1 MDPRQPFDR
10 PNTLGQSWRR
20 MKRSRPR
27 NMDNLPPLP
36 DWPPL
41 PEEGLRVGWPP
52 ASADSAPPGG
62 SKATS
67 ADQQAIGADAAQAP
81 RRRWPLR
88 YGRGVLDRWRRTT
101 TRLKLGIGGAFVIS
115 ILLIVACCSLTQY
128 VLGAVGGSSS
138 APRLGASATQQTTG
152 PGGTSGKGATATIT
166 PKGTTTAG
174 AISTA
179 THTATQP
186 LTITFTCA
194 SGSLR
199 GSGKVCVH
207 TTPSAALN
215 LSVRYCDGTT
225 AKGLHGTGIANA
237 SGDYTWNWAVHMT
250 CVGQAT
256 ATVTA
261 KQGGVTVTAT
271 KTFNITA

>member
-41 PEEGLRVGWPP
+41 PEDGLRVGWSS
-52 ASADSAPPGG
+52 ARADSATPGEPN
-62 SKATS
+62 ATD
-67 ADQQAIGADAAQAP
+67 AGQQTTGAAAAQSP
-81 RRRWPLR
+81 RQRWSLR

-101 TRLKLGIGGAFVIS
+101 TRMKLGIGGVIVIS
-115 ILLIVACCSLTQY
+115 LLLIGSCCSLSLY
-128 VLGAVGGSSS
+128 ALGALGGGGST
-138 APRLGASATQQTTG
+138 PGLGASATQQTTG
-152 PGGTSGKGATATIT
+152 LGGTSGKSSTATAT
-166 PKGTTTAG
+166 PKGTA
-174 AISTA
+174 TA
-179 THTATQP
+179 TRTATRTATPP

-199 GSGKVCVH
+199 GTGKVCVH
-207 TTPSAALN
+207 TAPSAVLS

-225 AKGLHGTGIANA
+225 AKGLHSAGIANA
-237 SGDYTWNWAVHMT
+237 SGDYTWSWSVHMT
-250 CVGQAT
+250 CVGPAT

-261 KQGGVTVTAT
+261 KYNGVTLTAK